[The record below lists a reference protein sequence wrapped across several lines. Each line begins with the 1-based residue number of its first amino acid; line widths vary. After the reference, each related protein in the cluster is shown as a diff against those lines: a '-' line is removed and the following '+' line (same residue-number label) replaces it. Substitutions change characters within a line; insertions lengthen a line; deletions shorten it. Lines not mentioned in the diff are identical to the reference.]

1 MRAATRVALALL
13 AAALPLGAAEH
24 ADCTFDPTIHRDAQ
38 SIRAEVS
45 RLAELA
51 APSTGK
57 RRSVGV
63 PSISYYEAR
72 NFIDIHILN
81 TLRRDKVAPAKRSS
95 DSEFLRRVSIDIAGR
110 IPTADE
116 ARAFLADTSADKRDR
131 AIDRLLASDEFNDR
145 WTVWFG
151 DLVQNVTVANA
162 IGQGVGTAGADVYAK
177 WMRQA
182 FADRKPYDAMVRE
195 VLTGSGNHS
204 ALGPANYGYR
214 LRQANGP
221 VQDTFDNAATQSGA
235 QFLGMQLN
243 CISCHDG
250 AGHLELV
257 NTTLSHLR
265 RRQLWEMAAFFSK
278 TSFNT
283 IVTEPSLIPTEYRLN
298 TTIGNKSARQ
308 PREGESDIVSP
319 RYLTGGT
326 PGDGEP
332 WRTAYARYLT
342 ADRQFARTAVNR
354 IWKELFGLGIVE
366 PVDGFDLERLD
377 EKATHPKLL
386 EDLTDAFIA
395 GGYDIRSLIRVMA
408 QSNTYQ
414 LSSRYETA
422 TWKETLTPYFARHYP
437 RRMMAEAL
445 FDSINQATSTK
456 FDICGVSSLVCSLP
470 TAVHYT
476 KAMMFPDPYFLFFT
490 GRNYWQFLADFGQ
503 GDRDISERSTA
514 PSLAQSMAMMN
525 DMIVIRGVRR
535 SGGTTTVAA
544 ILNETRD
551 PNAITEKLYLA
562 TLSRYPTDGE
572 RALAT
577 QYLRGGA
584 VEDRTEDLHY
594 VLLNKIEFLFN

>member
-13 AAALPLGAAEH
+13 AVALPIGAAEH
-24 ADCTFDPTIHRDAQ
+24 ADCTFDPSVHRDAQ

-45 RLAELA
+45 RMAELA

-57 RRSVGV
+57 RRSVGA
-63 PSISYYEAR
+63 PAISYYEAR

-81 TLRRDKVAPAKRSS
+81 TLKRDKVVPARRSS

-162 IGQGVGTAGADVYAK
+162 IGEGVGTAGAVAYSK
-177 WMRQA
+177 WIRQA
-182 FADRKPYDAMVRE
+182 FVDRKPYDAMVRE
-195 VLTGSGNHS
+195 LLVGSGNPG
-204 ALGPANYGYR
+204 AVGPANYAYR

-243 CISCHDG
+243 CISCHNG

-257 NTTLSHLR
+257 NTTLSHLQ

-278 TSFNT
+278 TSFRG
-283 IVTEPSLIPTEYRLN
+283 IISEPNILPTEYRLN

-319 RYLTGGT
+319 RYLTGGA

-332 WRTAYARYLT
+332 WRAAYARYLT

-366 PVDGFDLERLD
+366 PVDGFDLERIE

-395 GGYDIRSLIRVMA
+395 GGYDLRALIRLMA

-422 TWKETLTPYFARHYP
+422 AWKETLTPYFARHYP

-445 FDSINQATSTK
+445 FDSINQATNTT
-456 FDICGVSSLVCSLP
+456 FDVCGVSSIICSSP
-470 TAVHYT
+470 EAIHYK
-476 KAMMFPDPYFLFFT
+476 KAMALPDTYFLFFT

-503 GDRDISERSTA
+503 GDRDISERTTA
-514 PSLAQSMAMMN
+514 PSLAQSIAMMN
-525 DMIVIRGVRR
+525 DMIVLRGVRR
-535 SGGTTTVAA
+535 TGATRVAA

-584 VEDRTEDLHY
+584 VEDRAEDLQY

>member
-13 AAALPLGAAEH
+13 AVALPIGAAEH
-24 ADCTFDPTIHRDAQ
+24 ADCTFDPTVHRDAQ

-45 RLAELA
+45 RIAELA
-51 APSTGK
+51 APSTSK

-63 PSISYYEAR
+63 PSIAYYEPR
-72 NFIDIHILN
+72 NFIDFHILD

-162 IGQGVGTAGADVYAK
+162 IGQGVGTAGAAIYTK
-177 WMRQA
+177 WIRKS

-195 VLTGSGNHS
+195 VLTGSGDPN
-204 ALGPANYGYR
+204 GFGQANWGYR

-221 VQDTFDNAATQSGA
+221 IQDTFDNAATQSGA

-243 CISCHDG
+243 CVSCHNG

-257 NTTLSHLR
+257 NTTLSHLQ

-278 TSFNT
+278 TSFNRV
-283 IVTEPSLIPTEYRLN
+283 ITEPSIFTGGYILN
-298 TTIGNKSARQ
+298 TTTGNKSARQ
-308 PREGESDIVSP
+308 PREGESDVVEP

-326 PGDGEP
+326 PGDGELR
-332 WRTAYARYLT
+332 RTAYARYLT

-395 GGYDIRSLIRVMA
+395 GGYDVRTLIRTMA

-422 TWKETLTPYFARHYP
+422 TWKETFTPYFARHYP

-445 FDSINQATSTK
+445 FDSINQATNTR
-456 FDICGVSSLVCSLP
+456 FDVCGVSSIVCSLP
-470 TAVHYT
+470 GAVHYT
-476 KAMMFPDPYFLFFT
+476 KAMALPDTYFLLFT
-490 GRNYWQFLADFGQ
+490 GPNYWQFLADFGQ
-503 GDRDISERSTA
+503 GDRDISERTTA
-514 PSLAQSMAMMN
+514 PSLAQSMGMMN
-525 DMIVIRGVRR
+525 DMIVLRGVRR
-535 SGGTTTVAA
+535 SGGTTVAA
-544 ILNETRD
+544 ILAETRD
-551 PNAITEKLYLA
+551 PGAITEKLYLA
-562 TLSRYPTDGE
+562 TLSRYPTEGE

-577 QYLRGGA
+577 QYLRGGT
-584 VEDRTEDLHY
+584 VEDRVEDLQY